1 MLWLL
6 FNVSERSWTLWP
18 RFFETRRSLSPATRR
33 RSPASAACSCRRI
46 GICSRSTT
54 RDGAK
59 CFGQWGLPGGRVKD
73 AEKPKACL
81 RRELIEELGCRVPYL
96 VRLGDWLH
104 NDEQQRVFGCEIEKP
119 IDTFDA
125 EELRA
130 IGWFSY
136 EEVVELAAARK
147 LRMGFELA
155 AVVEFRRWH
164 AANDR

>member
-1 MLWLL
+1 MSALHGRYGRDSSRLTEAVCRRQGRDRPRAL
-6 FNVSERSWTLWP
+6 RPDAGGSVSARAAQLA
-18 RFFETRRSLSPATRR
+18 ATRNL
-33 RSPASAACSCRRI
+33 
-46 GICSRSTT
+46 
-54 RDGAK
+54 
-59 CFGQWGLPGGRVKD
+59 GQWGLPGGRLKD

-81 RRELIEELGCRVPYL
+81 RRELIEELGCRVPRL

-104 NDEQQRVFGCEIEKP
+104 RNEQQRVFGCEIEKP

-136 EEVVELAAARK
+136 EEVVELAAAHK

-155 AVVEFRRWH
+155 AIVEFRRH
-164 AANDR
+164 AANDADASC

>member
-1 MLWLL
+1 MDGMAAILRDSPKPFIGDKAAIARVRCVLMQRGRYLL
-6 FNVSERSWTLWP
+6 VQHHS
-18 RFFETRRSLSPATRR
+18 RR
-33 RSPASAACSCRRI
+33 REA
-46 GICSRSTT
+46 
-54 RDGAK
+54 
-59 CFGQWGLPGGRVKD
+59 FGQWALPGGRIKE
-73 AEKPKACL
+73 AEKPKGCL

-104 NDEQQRVFGCEIEKP
+104 NDEQQRVFGCEIEKR
-119 IDTFDA
+119 IDTFAA

-136 EEVVELAAARK
+136 DDVVELAAERK

-164 AANDR
+164 SGR